1 YGSGADRITDFD
13 AHGEGDVLDFSGYA
27 GTGVTW
33 TVAQVGADTVFTF
46 SMGDTLT
53 LANVNSA
60 GHAMIDAWHWA

>member
-1 YGSGADRITDFD
+1 M
-13 AHGEGDVLDFSGYA
+13 
-27 GTGVTW
+27 TW

-46 SMGDTLT
+46 SMGDTIT